1 MAKYICDIC
10 TFEFDEEKED
20 IRWSDLPENWLCPVC
35 GATKSVF
42 KKQEETTLA
51 SISHIAG
58 NEAKIQ
64 IKEPVAA
71 PRTVSDVMVETMI
84 NWGVSRVFGMVGHS
98 NLGMAEAIRKQCDMG
113 KAEFIGIRHEGA
125 AAFAASAYGKL
136 TGKPAA
142 ALAIAGPGATNL
154 LTGLWDAHLDRVP
167 VLALTGQIDI
177 QVLGPGAFQE
187 VNLAAAFHAVAGW
200 SQTVLPES
208 RHSELMSLALKNA
221 ILNRNVSHL
230 IFPNQVQDMA
240 ASNDESPDTPA
251 GRLPLMEISP
261 PKRAVAQAVDLI
273 RRAERPVTIVGYG
286 ARRCMDSVLRLA
298 ESLRLPVITTF
309 KAKGQIPDTHP
320 LACGVVGL
328 SGTPIA
334 AHFMSHSD
342 LLIILG
348 ATFSKHT
355 GILKTKPTIQVDFDP
370 MMLGKFHSITVPV
383 WGEIAATTEILLTE
397 LQNHRPESDPASE
410 IAAHWKK
417 WREEKQ
423 KRAMED
429 RGNGISSAALFAAM
443 SRHTPDNAVIT
454 VDVGNNTYSFGRY
467 FESRAQSVIMSGYLG
482 SIGFG
487 YPAAIGA
494 WAGAPDRPITAVTG
508 DGGFGQYMGELTTA
522 VKYHMPIKHILLNNR
537 ELGKITK
544 EQRAAHK
551 PVWST
556 SLHNPDFAK
565 FAENCGAY
573 GIRVTDPA
581 RLDDALREIFRHDGP
596 AMLEVMTD
604 PELI

>member
-1 MAKYICDIC
+1 MSNYVCDIC
-10 TFEFDEEKED
+10 SFEYDEEKQAVY
-20 IRWSDLPENWLCPVC
+20 WADLPENWTCPVC
-35 GATKSVF
+35 GAPKSAF
-42 KKQEETTLA
+42 RKQD
-51 SISHIAG
+51 
-58 NEAKIQ
+58 
-64 IKEPVAA
+64 AA
-71 PRTVSDVMVETMI
+71 PTKRAEKIPESPEKLEVTAPATPKTVSDVMVETMV
-84 NWGVSRVFGMVGHS
+84 NWGVTQVFGMVGHS
-98 NLGMAEAIRKQCDMG
+98 NLGLAEAIRKQCDLG
-113 KAEFIGIRHEGA
+113 KADFIGIRHEGA

-167 VLALTGQIDI
+167 LLALTGQIDI

-200 SQTVLPES
+200 SQAVLPES
-208 RHSELMSLALKNA
+208 RHAELMSLALKSA

-230 IFPNQVQDMA
+230 IFPNQVQDMTV
-240 ASNDESPDTPA
+240 SNDVFPDTPA
-251 GRLPLMEISP
+251 GRLPLMDIRP
-261 PKRAVAQAVDLI
+261 PKTAVIQSVELI
-273 RRAERPVTIVGYG
+273 RRAERPVMIVGYG
-286 ARRCMDSVLRLA
+286 ARRCMDAVMRLA
-298 ESLRLPVITTF
+298 ENCRLPVITTF
-309 KAKGQIPDTHP
+309 KAKGLISDTHP
-320 LACGVVGL
+320 LACGVLGL

-334 AHFMSHSD
+334 AHFMNKAD
-342 LLIILG
+342 LLIVLG

-370 MMLGKFHSITVPV
+370 MMLGKFHSVTVPV
-383 WGEIAATTEILLTE
+383 WGEIAATCDILQSQ
-397 LQNHRPESDPASE
+397 LQNRRPESDPASE
-410 IAAHWKK
+410 IAAQWQK

-423 KRAMED
+423 RRARED

-454 VDVGNNTYSFGRY
+454 LDVGNNTYSFGRY
-467 FESRAQSVIMSGYLG
+467 FESRAQSVVMSGYLG

-487 YPAAIGA
+487 YPAAMGA
-494 WAGAPDRPITAVTG
+494 WTGAPDRPIVAVTG

-522 VKYHMPIKHILLNNR
+522 VKYRMPIKHILLNNR

-544 EQRAAHK
+544 EQRAAKK

-556 SLHNPDFAK
+556 SLHNPDFSK
-565 FAENCGAY
+565 FAENCGAL

-581 RLDDALREIFRHDGP
+581 RLDDALRTLFIHDGP

-604 PELI
+604 PELV

>member
-1 MAKYICDIC
+1 MSKYICDIC
-10 TFEFDEEKED
+10 SFEFDEEKENTA
-20 IRWSDLPENWLCPVC
+20 WADLPNDWVCPVC
-35 GATKSVF
+35 GAPKTAF
-42 KKQEETTLA
+42 RKQDEPLRQQALSTQDSPPE
-51 SISHIAG
+51 
-58 NEAKIQ
+58 IQ
-64 IKEPVAA
+64 IKEPPAT
-71 PRTVSDVMVETMI
+71 PKTVSDVMVETMI
-84 NWGVSRVFGMVGHS
+84 NWGVTRVFGMVGHS
-98 NLGMAEAIRKQCDMG
+98 NLGLAEAIRKQCDMG
-113 KAEFIGIRHEGA
+113 KADFIGIRHEGA

-167 VLALTGQIDI
+167 LLALTGQIDI

-187 VNLAAAFHAVAGW
+187 VNLAEAFHAVAGW

-208 RHSELMSLALKNA
+208 RHAELMSLALKSA

-230 IFPNQVQDMA
+230 IFPNQVQDLA
-240 ASNDESPDTPA
+240 AANDESPDTPD
-251 GRLPLMEISP
+251 GRLPLMDISP
-261 PKRAVAQAVDLI
+261 AKNAVLQSVDLI
-273 RRAERPVTIVGYG
+273 RRAERPVLIVGYG

-309 KAKGQIPDTHP
+309 KAKGQIPDAHP

-328 SGTPIA
+328 SGTPVA
-334 AHFMSHSD
+334 AHFMNKAD
-342 LLIILG
+342 LLIVLG

-370 MMLGKFHSITVPV
+370 MMLGKFHPVSVPV
-383 WGEIAATTEILLTE
+383 WGEIAATCDILQSE
-397 LQNHRPESDPASE
+397 LQHHRPTFDPNPE
-410 IAAHWKK
+410 IAAQWQK

-423 KRAMED
+423 RRARED

-467 FESRAQSVIMSGYLG
+467 FESQAQSVIMSGYLG

-494 WAGAPDRPITAVTG
+494 WAGAPHRPIVAVTG

-556 SLHNPDFAK
+556 SLHNPDFSK
-565 FAENCGAY
+565 FAENCGAM

-581 RLDDALREIFRHDGP
+581 RLDDALREIFIHDGP

>member
-1 MAKYICDIC
+1 MAKYLCDIC
-10 TFEFDEEKED
+10 LFEFDEEKED
-20 IRWSDLPENWLCPVC
+20 IRWADLPETWLCPVC
-35 GATKSVF
+35 GAPKSAF
-42 KKQEETTLA
+42 RKHEETA
-51 SISHIAG
+51 HQPDDKIIG
-58 NEAKIQ
+58 NHPDIQ
-64 IKEPVAA
+64 IQKPPTASK
-71 PRTVSDVMVETMI
+71 TVSNLMVETMV

-98 NLGMAEAIRKQCDMG
+98 NLGLAEAIRRQCDLG

-142 ALAIAGPGATNL
+142 ALTIAGPGATNL

-167 VLALTGQIDI
+167 LLALTGQIDI

-208 RHSELMSLALKNA
+208 RYAELMSLALKNA

-240 ASNDESPDTPA
+240 VSNDEAPDTPE
-251 GRLPLMEISP
+251 GRLPLMDISP
-261 PKRAVAQAVDLI
+261 PKSAVTQAVDLI
-273 RRAERPVTIVGYG
+273 RRAERPVMIVGYG
-286 ARRCMDSVLRLA
+286 ARRCMGSVMRLA
-298 ESLRLPVITTF
+298 ENLHLPVITTF
-309 KAKGQIPDTHP
+309 KAKGQISDTHP

-328 SGTPIA
+328 SGTPVA

-342 LLIILG
+342 LLIVFG

-383 WGEIAATTEILLTE
+383 WGEIAVTADILLSE
-397 LQNHRPESDPASE
+397 LQNHRSKTDPASE
-410 IAAHWKK
+410 IAAQWAQ

-423 KRAMED
+423 RRAMED
-429 RGNGISSAALFAAM
+429 RGNGISSAALFAAL
-443 SRHTPDNAVIT
+443 SRQAPDNAVIT

-467 FESRAQSVIMSGYLG
+467 FESRAQSVVMSGYLG

-494 WAGAPDRPITAVTG
+494 WAGVPDRPIVAVTG

-573 GIRVTDPA
+573 GIRVTDPS

>member
-1 MAKYICDIC
+1 MPKYICGIC
-10 TFEFDEEKED
+10 SFEFDEEKEG
-20 IRWSDLPENWLCPVC
+20 ISWSDLPASWICPVC
-35 GATKSVF
+35 GAPKSAFQKRDGTVL
-42 KKQEETTLA
+42 QP
-51 SISHIAG
+51 G
-58 NEAKIQ
+58 NNVPDHPPEIQ
-64 IKEPVAA
+64 VNNTSSA
-71 PRTVSDVMVETMI
+71 PKTVSDLMVETMI
-84 NWGVSRVFGMVGHS
+84 HWGVNRVFGMVGHS
-98 NLGMAEAIRKQCDMG
+98 NLGLAEAIRKQCDLG

-187 VNLAAAFHAVAGW
+187 VNLSAAFDAVAGW
-200 SQTVLPES
+200 SQTVLSES

-230 IFPNQVQDMA
+230 IFPNQVQDMT
-240 ASNDESPDTPA
+240 ASNDESADTPA
-251 GRLPLMEISP
+251 GRLPLMEIRP
-261 PKRAVAQAVDLI
+261 PENAVSQAVELM
-273 RRAERPVTIVGYG
+273 RQAERPVMIVGYG
-286 ARRCMDSVLRLA
+286 ARRCMTSVMNLA

-309 KAKGQIPDTHP
+309 KAKGQVPDTHP

-334 AHFMSHSD
+334 AHFMNHSD
-342 LLIILG
+342 LLIVLG

-383 WGEIAATTEILLTE
+383 WGEIAATAAILLDKS
-397 LQNHRPESDPASE
+397 QGYRPRSDPRSE
-410 IAAHWKK
+410 IAALWAN

-423 KRAMED
+423 RRAREN
-429 RGNGISSAALFAAM
+429 RGNGISSANLFAAM
-443 SRHTPDNAVIT
+443 SRQTPDNAVIT

-487 YPAAIGA
+487 FPAAMGA
-494 WAGAPDRPITAVTG
+494 WAGAPGRPIVAITG

-556 SLHNPDFAK
+556 ALHNPDFAK
-565 FAENCGAY
+565 FAENCGAL